1 MEKNELNKDSNIKNN
16 EEEKQKETY
25 EVKEKNEEK
34 IEREYI
40 IHYRQKIKTAP
51 KWRRAKKAITYVKEF
66 LKRHMKVKEVK
77 LDNSINE
84 EIWKNGAKNP
94 PGKIKVK
101 VKKENEVAYATLIK

>member
-1 MEKNELNKDSNIKNN
+1 MEQNEQKQI
-16 EEEKQKETY
+16 EEQKET
-25 EVKEKNEEK
+25 EEQKKETIKENKNNEK

-51 KWRRAKKAITYVKEF
+51 KWRRAKKAISYVREF

-94 PGKIKVK
+94 PGKIKVRV
-101 VKKENEVAYATLIK
+101 VKEGEIAKATLVK

>member
-1 MEKNELNKDSNIKNN
+1 MEQKQENKVSEQKK
-16 EEEKQKETY
+16 EQQQQKEK
-25 EVKEKNEEK
+25 KEQTV

-51 KWRRAKKAITYVKEF
+51 KWRRAKKAITVVKEF

-101 VKKENEVAYATLIK
+101 VRKENEIAYATLVK